1 VTKDILIVS
10 FSAQQSFS
18 NDSDL
23 LGNNCMRGGF
33 TCEGYNT
40 RTTWQKQSNAK
51 GPVPL
56 QSKDGYEGS
65 DHTYSGEG
73 HSPRAKRESA
83 PYEGGHQM
91 RPIVVEEG
99 EPQTHYVTSP
109 TSAGPS
115 RNRSSYS
122 QPWARNPPYLPD
134 QARQDLPPFSEIAR
148 EPGKQPYGV
157 PPMREYPRTHST
169 SQQSSGSWPAHA
181 PEYRHGYPP
190 GPVDPGRLQGVARE
204 GLSMEETQRTM
215 MKGDELQKEKMLNG
229 QLFKYT
235 DPLLVEDRKRCKIA
249 LKQFHDADNP
259 TMGVAET
266 ERARKLREIFAPTRN
281 PLTNMPYTFK
291 WDPMGAI
298 GPGSI
303 VETPFKCQYGYNI
316 RIGED
321 VYIGENC
328 TIVDSCTVSI
338 GAKTWIGQNVQI
350 LTAMAHTG
358 ISMRA
363 GSAASWIGK
372 AVTIAEDVHIG
383 AGAIIYPG
391 VTINRGAQ
399 IEPGAVVKKDV
410 EVYAHGATLDFMM

>member
-1 VTKDILIVS
+1 
-10 FSAQQSFS
+10 
-18 NDSDL
+18 
-23 LGNNCMRGGF
+23 MRGGF

-65 DHTYSGEG
+65 DHTYSAEG

-99 EPQTHYVTSP
+99 DQQTQYVTSP
-109 TSAGPS
+109 TSAGP

-122 QPWARNPPYLPD
+122 QPWVRGASYLPE

-148 EPGKQPYGV
+148 EPGKPAYSV
-157 PPMREYPRTHST
+157 PPLRDYPRAHST
-169 SQQSSGSWPAHA
+169 SQQPSGSWPAHPA
-181 PEYRHGYPP
+181 DYRQGYPS
-190 GPVDPGRLQGVARE
+190 GQVDPRSLQGVARE
-204 GLSMEETQRTM
+204 GLSMEETQKTM

-229 QLFKYT
+229 QLFKYN

-266 ERARKLREIFAPTRN
+266 ERARKLREVFAPTRN

-298 GPGSI
+298 GPGSV
-303 VETPFKCQYGYNI
+303 VETPFRCQYGYNI

-328 TIVDSCTVSI
+328 TIIDSCTVSI

-350 LTAMAHTG
+350 LTSMAHT
-358 ISMRA
+358 SMNMRA
-363 GSAASWIGK
+363 GSGANWQGK

-391 VTINRGAQ
+391 VTIHRGAQ
-399 IEPGAVVKKDV
+399 VEPGAVVKKDV
-410 EVYAHGATLDFMM
+410 EMYAQGATLDFMM

>member
-1 VTKDILIVS
+1 
-10 FSAQQSFS
+10 
-18 NDSDL
+18 
-23 LGNNCMRGGF
+23 MRGSF

-56 QSKDGYEGS
+56 QSKDGFEGS
-65 DHTYSGEG
+65 DHTYSAEG

-99 EPQTHYVTSP
+99 EPHTHYVTSP
-109 TSAGPS
+109 SSAGPS

-122 QPWARNPPYLPD
+122 QTWGRNPSYLPD
-134 QARQDLPPFSEIAR
+134 QARPDLPPISELAR
-148 EPGKQPYGV
+148 EPDKQSYPI
-157 PPMREYPRTHST
+157 PPMREYPRTQST
-169 SQQSSGSWPAHA
+169 SQQSSGSWPPHSA
-181 PEYRHGYPP
+181 EYRHGYPP
-190 GPVDPGRLQGVARE
+190 GPVDSGRLQGVARE

-215 MKGDELQKEKMLNG
+215 MKGDELQREKMLNG

-235 DPLLVEDRKRCKIA
+235 DPLLVEDRKRCN
-249 LKQFHDADNP
+249 NP

-281 PLTNMPYTFK
+281 PLTNMSYAFK

-321 VYIGENC
+321 VFIGENC

-358 ISMRA
+358 MSKRA

-399 IEPGAVVKKDV
+399 IEPGTVVKKDV
-410 EVYAHGATLDFMM
+410 ENYAQGTTLEFMM

>member
-1 VTKDILIVS
+1 MRGTPTVS
-10 FSAQQSFS
+10 IHAHMNAFCVVE
-18 NDSDL
+18 SDF
-23 LGNNCMRGGF
+23 LGHNCMRGGF

-65 DHTYSGEG
+65 DHTYSAEG

-99 EPQTHYVTSP
+99 DQQTQYVTSP
-109 TSAGPS
+109 TSAGP

-122 QPWARNPPYLPD
+122 QPWVRGASYLPE

-148 EPGKQPYGV
+148 EPGKPAYSV
-157 PPMREYPRTHST
+157 PPLRDYPRAHST
-169 SQQSSGSWPAHA
+169 SQQPSGSWPAHPA
-181 PEYRHGYPP
+181 DYRQGYPS
-190 GPVDPGRLQGVARE
+190 GQVDPRSLQGVARE
-204 GLSMEETQRTM
+204 GLSMEETQKTM

-229 QLFKYT
+229 QLFKYN

-266 ERARKLREIFAPTRN
+266 ERARKLREVFAPTRN

-298 GPGSI
+298 GPGSV
-303 VETPFKCQYGYNI
+303 VETPFRCQYGYNI

-328 TIVDSCTVSI
+328 TIIDSCTVSI

-350 LTAMAHTG
+350 LTSMAHT
-358 ISMRA
+358 SMNMRA
-363 GSAASWIGK
+363 GSGANWQGK

-391 VTINRGAQ
+391 VTIHRGAQ
-399 IEPGAVVKKDV
+399 VEPGAVVKKDV
-410 EVYAHGATLDFMM
+410 EMYAQGATLDFMM